1 MDLYCNCKSF
11 IMGRESLVDL
21 GYLMYLR
28 IVLQV
33 LQNCKLIDTE
43 RIFRMLEFVAEEENK
58 GAMWS

>member
-1 MDLYCNCKSF
+1 
-11 IMGRESLVDL
+11 MGRESLVDL